1 MPPYEWEWSWHAE
14 TQWRAESW
22 VLTDTEI
29 ADLIRRE
36 VAKALVEKTTE
47 RGYTITVT
55 DVSTSL
61 TIKKERK
68 IVNRRAMLYG
78 VRYIIDGITKTSF
91 DTNAP
96 VFESPTIGAEWI
108 PVILAVI
115 SMVTAIAVPLLY
127 LAWFST
133 GTNLIRDIGTGISE
147 IFGMGGQAG
156 LGVLFLIILL
166 IIGLYVIGK
175 YWKPWRKRR

>member
-1 MPPYEWEWSWHAE
+1 MPPYEWEWGWHAE
-14 TQWRAESW
+14 TQWRDESW

-29 ADLIRRE
+29 ADFIRRE
-36 VAKALVEKTTE
+36 IAKALVEKYTE
-47 RGYTITVT
+47 NGYTITVT

-61 TIKKERK
+61 SIKKERK

-78 VRYIIDGITKTSF
+78 VRYIIDGTTKTNF

-96 VFESPTIGAEWI
+96 VMSSPID
-108 PVILAVI
+108 PVTAMLIISVISAVI
-115 SMVTAIAVPLLY
+115 GLATVVLY
-127 LAWFST
+127 FVIFST

-147 IFGMGGQAG
+147 TFGMKGQAG

-166 IIGLYVIGK
+166 IIGLFVIGK